1 MAVLNNSNA
10 ISTTGGYDINNSLR
24 FRRSASAYLS
34 RTPASNGNAQK
45 FTYSVWLKR
54 GVLSVDYL
62 GLFSANT
69 GAGGGDGCYFNSTNS
84 IRFYVAGA
92 TAGDLV
98 TTQVFRDSSAWYHIV
113 VAIDTTQATASNRIK
128 IYVNNN
134 QVTAFSTA
142 SYPTQNYNFLNF
154 NTSSYAQRIGQLYT
168 GYFDGYLTEINFID
182 GQALTPSS
190 FGETDIVTGSWV
202 AKKYTGTY
210 GTNGFYLNFSDTS
223 ALTTTTNV
231 GLGKDFSGNANRW
244 TTNNISITSGTT
256 YDAMIDSPT
265 LTSATVANYCMLNPL
280 RYGTGSSSTTTISD
294 GNLKF
299 ASSSNAGSVV
309 GTMNIPSTGKWY
321 WEAVVPT
328 QTYNFMMV
336 GVIKNQEALANLNG
350 AVGLLSTGY
359 AVYTSNGQK
368 YNNSA
373 NSTYMAA
380 PAQNTVVTVAYDA
393 DTGSL
398 YVGAGGSW
406 ANGSG
411 STNQAFATASAAYT
425 GITGDISPAVSFDTG
440 NCIVNFGQRPFT
452 YTPPTG
458 YKALNT
464 YNLPD
469 STIKKGNTVMDAT
482 LYTGTGASLSIT
494 NAGAFKPDFVW
505 MKGRSNVRN
514 NNLYDSVRGTTK
526 ELSSNSTGAES
537 TNSTGLTAFNSNG
550 WTIGSDGGINT
561 SSETYVG
568 WQWQAGQG
576 TNTSNTSGSI
586 TSTVSVNTTAGFS
599 VVTYTGTGANATV
612 GHGLGVAPRMIIF
625 KSRSAAQNWAVYHAS
640 IGATQY
646 LRLNGTL
653 AATTDSTFMNNTSPT
668 SSVFSVGSS
677 SDVNANTGTFVAYC
691 WAEIAGFSKFGS
703 YTGNASTDGPFIYT
717 GFRPKFVMIKC
728 SSSTTNS
735 VWVIKDTSR
744 NLYNTANANLYADQ
758 SLAEDTTSTVN
769 TDLLSNG
776 FKLRGTYPGVNA
788 AQTYIYM
795 AFAENPFKNSNAR

>member
-1 MAVLNNSNA
+1 MV
-10 ISTTGGYDINNSLR
+10 Y
-24 FRRSASAYLS
+24 
-34 RTPASNGNAQK
+34 
-45 FTYSVWLKR
+45 
-54 GVLSVDYL
+54 
-62 GLFSANT
+62 
-69 GAGGGDGCYFNSTNS
+69 
-84 IRFYVAGA
+84 
-92 TAGDLV
+92 
-98 TTQVFRDSSAWYHIV
+98 
-113 VAIDTTQATASNRIK
+113 
-128 IYVNNN
+128 
-134 QVTAFSTA
+134 
-142 SYPTQNYNFLNF
+142 
-154 NTSSYAQRIGQLYT
+154 
-168 GYFDGYLTEINFID
+168 
-182 GQALTPSS
+182 
-190 FGETDIVTGSWV
+190 
-202 AKKYTGTY
+202 Y
-210 GTNGFYLNFSDTS
+210 GFEQ
-223 ALTTTTNV
+223 
-231 GLGKDFSGNANRW
+231 
-244 TTNNISITSGTT
+244 
-256 YDAMIDSPT
+256 
-265 LTSATVANYCMLNPL
+265 
-280 RYGTGSSSTTTISD
+280 GSS
-294 GNLKF
+294 G
-299 ASSSNAGSVV
+299 GSC
-309 GTMNIPSTGKWY
+309 T
-321 WEAVVPT
+321 
-328 QTYNFMMV
+328 
-336 GVIKNQEALANLNG
+336 GVI
-350 AVGLLSTGY
+350 
-359 AVYTSNGQK
+359 
-368 YNNSA
+368 
-373 NSTYMAA
+373 
-380 PAQNTVVTVAYDA
+380 
-393 DTGSL
+393 
-398 YVGAGGSW
+398 
-406 ANGSG
+406 
-411 STNQAFATASAAYT
+411 
-425 GITGDISPAVSFDTG
+425 
-440 NCIVNFGQRPFT
+440 NFGQRPFA

-458 YKALNT
+458 FIALNT

-769 TDLLSNG
+769 IDLLSNG
-776 FKLRGTYPGVNA
+776 FKLRGTYPGINA

-795 AFAENPFKNSNAR
+795 AFAENPFKNANAR